1 MIHAI
6 TSPPPE
12 RYDADKL
19 LALSRDHWQ
28 IEDRLVHVRDVTF
41 KEDASRIRSG
51 NASIAVAHLRNAILT
66 VIRNQKLKPRPARE
80 AYAANHKA
88 AVRLLT
94 RAGTELPCTSPRASL
109 GVLSTGAPRR
119 SILARRGGVEKRGM
133 RRAIH
138 SAIWRRSAAVVMLSV
153 WIWPGVPFAR
163 AEEPPDHVA
172 VIIGNNDYPAAPLR
186 NAANDAALVAK
197 ALAETGFAVS
207 VHIDVTSAEVPA
219 LLDEIRERFRGAK
232 IGLVYYAGHAFQYNG
247 ENQLLSV
254 DVPEMTAAVIDAK
267 RLPLREVL
275 AAAATQGGGSGG
287 GLRLVILDGCRND
300 PFSTVG
306 GAYSRGLAFEESG
319 ADETLIAYSTGA
331 GQLAFDGPNNGN
343 SPFALSLARAIE
355 RPGVTVSDMLR
366 SIRRDVR
373 LATEARQIPW
383 VVGSIETDYVVNRS
397 AATSDPVAEVG
408 AEVPLDEVV
417 WWSIRAEITPD
428 ELSRFVQ
435 VFPNSRYVPEA
446 STRLREIELAG
457 ADATRAVVIDGETIP
472 SQSVTAVLDLRAKV
486 PATGGGYEP
495 RTSIPAELFNIW
507 PKVLPG
513 TTGGLGEIVTECDL
527 IAGDPADQQRVAPA
541 VEWGLV
547 NARRAARVC
556 GYALAADPGNPRL
569 AFQLGRALDIGENF
583 PWARYFYGMAATAGY
598 AEAMTSL
605 GYMAIEG
612 RGGEI
617 DYAAAAD
624 WYRRAAALGNLRART
639 NIGEIYVKGQGV
651 PPQPE
656 EAILW
661 YRLAAGMGWPNAQNA
676 LADMYRRGQGVEK
689 DERASAALYDL
700 AAANGQREAMNS
712 LGRSYLNGWGV
723 EKDRARARVWFD
735 RAIDAGDRY
744 APFFLA
750 RDLVSTGEGAK
761 DPGAVVN
768 LLTLSADRGFREAYL
783 ELGTT
788 YANGKILAAN
798 PAQALFWARLAEI
811 SEIKGAA
818 ELVARLRAELGPKR
832 EAEVERL
839 IEERRQLTGL

>member
-1 MIHAI
+1 M
-6 TSPPPE
+6 
-12 RYDADKL
+12 
-19 LALSRDHWQ
+19 
-28 IEDRLVHVRDVTF
+28 
-41 KEDASRIRSG
+41 
-51 NASIAVAHLRNAILT
+51 
-66 VIRNQKLKPRPARE
+66 
-80 AYAANHKA
+80 
-88 AVRLLT
+88 
-94 RAGTELPCTSPRASL
+94 
-109 GVLSTGAPRR
+109 RR
-119 SILARRGGVEKRGM
+119 SIHFVALMLAPPILAAFLLAIAPPASAED
-133 RRAIH
+133 RADYV
-138 SAIWRRSAAVVMLSV
+138 AVV
-153 WIWPGVPFAR
+153 
-163 AEEPPDHVA
+163 
-172 VIIGNNDYPAAPLR
+172 IGNNDYPAAPLR

-197 ALAETGFAVS
+197 TLAETGFVVS
-207 VHIDVTSAEVPA
+207 VHIDVSSDQVPA
-219 LLDEIRERFRGAK
+219 LLEEVRDRFRGAK
-232 IGLVYYAGHAFQYNG
+232 VGLVYYAGHAFQYNG

-254 DVPEMTAAVIDAK
+254 DVPEMTAEVINEK

-275 AAAATQGGGSGG
+275 AAAATQGSGGG

-300 PFSTVG
+300 PFSTVDN
-306 GAYSRGLAFEESG
+306 AYSRGLAFEESG

-373 LATEARQIPW
+373 LATDARQIPW

-397 AATSDPVAEVG
+397 TGADETLAVAG

-428 ELSRFVQ
+428 ELTRFVQ
-435 VFPNSRYVPEA
+435 VFPNSRYAPEA

-457 ADATRAVVIDGETIP
+457 ADATRAVVIDGEAIP
-472 SQSVTAVLDLRAKV
+472 SQSVTAVLDLRTKL
-486 PATGGGYEP
+486 PAAGGGYEP
-495 RTSIPAELFNIW
+495 RTDIPAELFAIW
-507 PKVLPG
+507 PNTLPG
-513 TTGGLGEIVTECDL
+513 TDGGLGQIVTECDL
-527 IAGDPADQQRVAPA
+527 IAGDPADQQRVAPP

-583 PWARYFYGMAATAGY
+583 PWARYFYGMAANAGY

-612 RGGEI
+612 RGGPI
-617 DYAAAAD
+617 DYPAAAD

-639 NIGEIYVKGQGV
+639 NIGEIYAKGQGV

-676 LADMYRRGQGVEK
+676 LADMYRRGMGVEK
-689 DERASAALYDL
+689 DERASAALYSL
-700 AAANGQREAMNS
+700 AAANGQREAMSS

-723 EKDRARARVWFD
+723 EKDRAQARAWFD

-744 APFFLA
+744 SPYYLA
-750 RDLVSTGEGAK
+750 RDLVATGEGAK
-761 DPGAVVN
+761 NPEAVLN
-768 LLTLSADRGFREAYL
+768 LLTLSADRGFRESYL
-783 ELGTT
+783 ELGTV
-788 YANGKILAAN
+788 YSNGKILPAN
-798 PAQALFWARLAEI
+798 PAQAYFWTRLAEI

-818 ELVARLRAELGPKR
+818 ELAASLRAELGPKQL
-832 EAEVERL
+832 AEVDRL
-839 IEERRQLTGL
+839 VEERRQLNGL

>member
-1 MIHAI
+1 
-6 TSPPPE
+6 
-12 RYDADKL
+12 
-19 LALSRDHWQ
+19 
-28 IEDRLVHVRDVTF
+28 
-41 KEDASRIRSG
+41 
-51 NASIAVAHLRNAILT
+51 
-66 VIRNQKLKPRPARE
+66 
-80 AYAANHKA
+80 
-88 AVRLLT
+88 
-94 RAGTELPCTSPRASL
+94 
-109 GVLSTGAPRR
+109 
-119 SILARRGGVEKRGM
+119 M

-138 SAIWRRSAAVVMLSV
+138 SAIWSVAFLVLAGGAMAGERPAYVAVV
-153 WIWPGVPFAR
+153 
-163 AEEPPDHVA
+163 
-172 VIIGNNDYPAAPLR
+172 IGNNDYPAAPLR
-186 NAANDAALVAK
+186 NAGNDAALVAK

-207 VHIDVTSAEVPA
+207 VHVDVTSDQVPA
-219 LLDEIRERFRGAK
+219 LLDEIRTRFQGAE

-254 DVPEMTAAVIDAK
+254 DVPEMTAEVINAK

-275 AAAATQGGGSGG
+275 AAAATEGGAGG

-306 GAYSRGLAFEESG
+306 AAYSRGLAFEESG

-343 SPFALSLARAIE
+343 SPFALSLARAVE

-397 AATSDPVAEVG
+397 AAPSQPVAAIG
-408 AEVPLDEVV
+408 SEVPLDEVV

-435 VFPNSRYVPEA
+435 VFPSSRYAPEA
-446 STRLREIELAG
+446 TTRLREIELAG
-457 ADATRAVVIDGETIP
+457 SDATRAVVIDGEAIP
-472 SQSVTAVLDLRAKV
+472 AQSVTAVLDLRAKL
-486 PATGGGYEP
+486 PAAGGYEP
-495 RTSIPAELFNIW
+495 RTSIPAELFDIW
-507 PKVLPG
+507 PNALPG
-513 TTGGLGEIVTECDL
+513 TAGGLGEIVTECDL

-547 NARRAARVC
+547 NARRAVRVC
-556 GYALAADPGNPRL
+556 GYALANDPGNPRL

-583 PWARYFYGMAATAGY
+583 PWARYFYGMAASAGY

-624 WYRRAAALGNLRART
+624 WYHRASALGNLRART
-639 NIGEIYVKGQGV
+639 NIGEIYAKGQGV
-651 PPQPE
+651 EPRPE

-676 LADMYRRGQGVEK
+676 LADMYRRGMGVEK
-689 DERASAALYDL
+689 DERASAALYAL
-700 AAANGQREAMNS
+700 AAANGQREAMSS

-723 EKDRARARVWFD
+723 EKDRATARGWFE

-744 APFFLA
+744 SPYYLA
-750 RDLVSTGEGAK
+750 RDLVSTGEGK
-761 DPGAVVN
+761 TDPQAVLD

-783 ELGTT
+783 ELGRV
-788 YANGKILAAN
+788 YSNGEILPAN
-798 PAQALFWARLAEI
+798 PAQAYFWARLAEI
-811 SEIKGAA
+811 SEIKGAG
-818 ELVARLRAELGPKR
+818 ELVAATGSQLDTGHK
-832 EAEVERL
+832 AEVERL
-839 IEERRQLTGL
+839 IEERRQLNGI